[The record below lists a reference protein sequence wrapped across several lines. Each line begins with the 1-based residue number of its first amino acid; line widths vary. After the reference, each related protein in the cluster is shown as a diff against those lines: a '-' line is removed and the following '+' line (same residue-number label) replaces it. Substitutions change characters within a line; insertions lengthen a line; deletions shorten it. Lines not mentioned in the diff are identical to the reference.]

1 MTKQTHILM
10 FITCLI
16 GCDELPAARLI
27 KLATRWLYFYEI
39 GLNHCFWH
47 LKFLFWI
54 LPNNKMIR
62 ARVINTVYQF
72 DAKQRNHAFL
82 LTFDNSD
89 TFFVYNISLS
99 RNDIITNVKY
109 TCLFKLNVLKIALFA
124 VFFSLALSLRLCL

>member
-1 MTKQTHILM
+1 
-10 FITCLI
+10 
-16 GCDELPAARLI
+16 
-27 KLATRWLYFYEI
+27 
-39 GLNHCFWH
+39 
-47 LKFLFWI
+47 
-54 LPNNKMIR
+54 MIR

-124 VFFSLALSLRLCL
+124 VFFLSPSLSDCVYKLFRILSPNLFLFSFRWIFSVYNNAPHCLNQRKCLHTIIYIC